1 MIIITV
7 KYSIKSGYRDEV
19 MKYAVEMARYSRT
32 EKGCLAYDQL
42 PSAEND
48 QDIFVIEKWETQ
60 EDIAAHGQS
69 RQYAE
74 FNAKRSPYVIE
85 GSRSVQRYEVIE
97 IS

>member
-7 KYSIKSGYRDEV
+7 KYSIKSGHRDEV
-19 MKYAVEMARYSRT
+19 MEYAKEMARYSRT

-60 EDIAAHGQS
+60 EDIAAHGKS
-69 RQYAE
+69 AQYAE
-74 FNAKRSPYVIE
+74 FNAKRAPYVIE
-85 GSRSVQRYEVIE
+85 GSRSVQRYEAKE
-97 IS
+97 I